1 MAIETQSAP
10 TSAAAS
16 LAAAIEPQC
25 TLCSGNQVYRLE
37 RQGPLEKWV
46 YSALG
51 YFPWRCNVCRTKI
64 YLRKRFRGDETA
76 KRYVD

>member
-1 MAIETQSAP
+1 M
-10 TSAAAS
+10 
-16 LAAAIEPQC
+16 
-25 TLCSGNQVYRLE
+25 YRLE